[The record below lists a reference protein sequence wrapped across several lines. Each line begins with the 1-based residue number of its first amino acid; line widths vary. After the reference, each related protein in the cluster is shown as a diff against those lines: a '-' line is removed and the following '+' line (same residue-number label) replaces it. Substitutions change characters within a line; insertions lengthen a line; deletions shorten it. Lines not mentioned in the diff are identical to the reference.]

1 MVVTVTSNGRL
12 MKPQFLNEE
21 NKLQDWTSSNTT
33 IGSSNKKDLTFS
45 HNYVENKD
53 EIPTVIER
61 YDMTDDW
68 AEKLVPVRNDK
79 ENKE

>member
-21 NKLQDWTSSNTT
+21 NKLQYWTSSNIT
-33 IGSSNKKDLTFS
+33 IGSSNKKDLSFS
-45 HNYVENKD
+45 HNYVEEKD
-53 EIPTVIER
+53 KIPTVIER
-61 YDMTDDW
+61 YDITDDW
-68 AEKLVPVRNDK
+68 AKEQVPVRNDK

>member
-1 MVVTVTSNGRL
+1 MATVVTITSNGRL
-12 MKPQFLNEE
+12 MKPQLLNEE

-45 HNYVENKD
+45 HNYEDKN

-61 YDMTDDW
+61 YDITDDW
-68 AEKLVPVRNDK
+68 VKDQVPIRNDK
-79 ENKE
+79 E

>member
-33 IGSSNKKDLTFS
+33 IGYSNKKDLSFS

-53 EIPTVIER
+53 KIPTVIER
-61 YDMTDDW
+61 YDITDDW
-68 AEKLVPVRNDK
+68 AKEQVPVRNDK

>member
-21 NKLQDWTSSNTT
+21 NKLQDWTSSNKT
-33 IGSSNKKDLTFS
+33 IGSSNKKDLSFS
-45 HNYVENKD
+45 HNYVDEKD
-53 EIPTVIER
+53 KIPTVIER
-61 YDMTDDW
+61 YDITDDW
-68 AEKLVPVRNDK
+68 VKEQVPVRNDK

>member
-45 HNYVENKD
+45 HNYEDKN

-61 YDMTDDW
+61 YDITDDW
-68 AEKLVPVRNDK
+68 AKVLVPIRNDK
-79 ENKE
+79 KE

>member
-1 MVVTVTSNGRL
+1 MATVVTITSNGRL
-12 MKPQFLNEE
+12 MKPQFLNED

-45 HNYVENKD
+45 HNYEDKN

-61 YDMTDDW
+61 YAITDDW
-68 AEKLVPVRNDK
+68 AEVLVPVRNDK
-79 ENKE
+79 KE

>member
-33 IGSSNKKDLTFS
+33 IGSSNKKDLSFS
-45 HNYVENKD
+45 HNYVDEKD
-53 EIPTVIER
+53 KIPTVIER
-61 YDMTDDW
+61 YDIKDDW
-68 AEKLVPVRNDK
+68 AKEQVPVRNDK
-79 ENKE
+79 KNKE

>member
-1 MVVTVTSNGRL
+1 MATVVTITSNGRL

-45 HNYVENKD
+45 HNYENKD

-61 YDMTDDW
+61 YDIADDW
-68 AEKLVPVRNDK
+68 AKVLVPVRNDK
-79 ENKE
+79 KE

>member
-1 MVVTVTSNGRL
+1 MATVVTITSNGRL
-12 MKPQFLNEE
+12 MKPQLLNEE

-45 HNYVENKD
+45 HNYEDKN

-61 YDMTDDW
+61 YDITDDW
-68 AEKLVPVRNDK
+68 AKDQVPIRN
-79 ENKE
+79 NKE

>member
-33 IGSSNKKDLTFS
+33 IGSSNKKDLSFS
-45 HNYVENKD
+45 HNYVDEKD
-53 EIPTVIER
+53 KIPTVIER
-61 YDMTDDW
+61 YDKTDDW
-68 AEKLVPVRNDK
+68 AKEQVPVRNDK
-79 ENKE
+79 KE

>member
-33 IGSSNKKDLTFS
+33 IGSSNKKDLSFS
-45 HNYVENKD
+45 HNYVDEKD
-53 EIPTVIER
+53 KIPTVIER
-61 YDMTDDW
+61 YDIDITDDW
-68 AEKLVPVRNDK
+68 AKEQVPVRNDK
-79 ENKE
+79 KE

>member
-33 IGSSNKKDLTFS
+33 ICSSNKKYLSFS
-45 HNYVENKD
+45 HNYVDEKD
-53 EIPTVIER
+53 KIPTVIER
-61 YDMTDDW
+61 YDITDDW
-68 AEKLVPVRNDK
+68 AKEQVPVRNDK

>member
-21 NKLQDWTSSNTT
+21 NRLQDWTSSNTT
-33 IGSSNKKDLTFS
+33 IGSSNKKDLSFS
-45 HNYVENKD
+45 HNYVDEKD
-53 EIPTVIER
+53 KIPTVIER
-61 YDMTDDW
+61 YDITDDW
-68 AEKLVPVRNDK
+68 AKEQVPVRNDK

>member
-1 MVVTVTSNGRL
+1 MATVVTITSNGRL
-12 MKPQFLNEE
+12 MKPQLLNEE

-45 HNYVENKD
+45 HNYEDKN

-61 YDMTDDW
+61 YDITDDW
-68 AEKLVPVRNDK
+68 AKEQVPIRNVK
-79 ENKE
+79 E

>member
-33 IGSSNKKDLTFS
+33 IGSSNKKDLSIS
-45 HNYVENKD
+45 HNYVDEKD
-53 EIPTVIER
+53 KIPTVIER
-61 YDMTDDW
+61 YDITDDW
-68 AEKLVPVRNDK
+68 AKEQEPVRNDK

>member
-1 MVVTVTSNGRL
+1 MATVVTITSNGRL

-45 HNYVENKD
+45 HNYENKD
-53 EIPTVIER
+53 KIPTVIER
-61 YDMTDDW
+61 YDIADDW
-68 AEKLVPVRNDK
+68 AKVLVPVRNDK
-79 ENKE
+79 NK

>member
-21 NKLQDWTSSNTT
+21 KKLQDWTSSNTT
-33 IGSSNKKDLTFS
+33 IGSSNKKDLSFS
-45 HNYVENKD
+45 HNYVDEKD
-53 EIPTVIER
+53 KIPTVIER
-61 YDMTDDW
+61 YDLKDDW
-68 AEKLVPVRNDK
+68 AEALVPVRNDK